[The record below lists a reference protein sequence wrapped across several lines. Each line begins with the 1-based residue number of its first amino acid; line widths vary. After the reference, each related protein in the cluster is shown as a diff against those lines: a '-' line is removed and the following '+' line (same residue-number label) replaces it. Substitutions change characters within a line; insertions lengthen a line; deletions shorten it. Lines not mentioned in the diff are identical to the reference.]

1 MASQTQHKFT
11 ISTSPT
17 SESGSN
23 TTTPLPKG
31 QCLCSPTKHEG
42 SFRCRLHRGSSSSS
56 STTSTWMKRTK
67 SMPNNNKHVVFVSPN
82 STS

>member
-1 MASQTQHKFT
+1 MASQTQSKFT

-31 QCLCSPTKHEG
+31 QCLCSPTTHEG
-42 SFRCRLHRGSSSSS
+42 SFRCRLHRGSSS
-56 STTSTWMKRTK
+56 TTSTWIKRTK
-67 SMPNNNKHVVFVSPN
+67 SMSNNNNKHVVFVSPN